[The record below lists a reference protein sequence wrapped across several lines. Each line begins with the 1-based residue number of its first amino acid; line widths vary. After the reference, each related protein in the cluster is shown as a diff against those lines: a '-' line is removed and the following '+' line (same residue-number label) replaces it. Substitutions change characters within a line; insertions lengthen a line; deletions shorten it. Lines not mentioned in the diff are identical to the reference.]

1 MKPKGKVVA
10 ALESGHSISDSADI
24 LSADG
29 ISDYLNFN
37 PEIKVLESV
46 GSTNTEL
53 KISAEHGA
61 AEWTVIAARRQTAG
75 RGRLGRSFYS
85 PGDTGLYMS
94 ILLRP
99 DPANSQP
106 GLLTAA
112 AAVAV
117 AEAIDKVYGKKS
129 RIKWVNDVYID
140 DRKVCGILT
149 EASFDLEGGRVRY
162 AIVGIGVNVAQPN
175 GGFPPEISGIAGAVS
190 ETGGKK
196 NRLAAEILNNF
207 REYTEDLRSRK
218 FYEGYRNRLF
228 ILGENVTVIRG
239 DMQKNAAVLDVDR
252 DFKLLVDYGDKKE
265 WISSGEVS
273 LKLR

>member
-10 ALESGHSISDSADI
+10 ASESGHSISDSRDI

-61 AEWTVIAARRQTAG
+61 AEWTVIAARRQTDG

-129 RIKWVNDVYID
+129 RIKWVNDVYIN

>member
-1 MKPKGKVVA
+1 MKSKGKVA
-10 ALESGHSISDSADI
+10 AASENGYSLSDSRDI

-29 ISDYLNFN
+29 ISNFLSFN
-37 PEIKVLESV
+37 PEITVLESV
-46 GSTNTEL
+46 GSTNAEL
-53 KISAEHGA
+53 KIQAEHGA
-61 AEWTVIAARRQTAG
+61 NEWTVIAARRQTDG

-85 PGDTGLYMS
+85 PENTGLYMS

-99 DPANSQP
+99 DSANSQP

-117 AEAIDKVYGKKS
+117 AEAIDKVYRKKS
-129 RIKWVNDVYID
+129 RIKWVNDIYID

-149 EASFDLEGGRVRY
+149 EASFDLESGGVRY
-162 AIVGIGVNVAQPN
+162 AIVGIGVNVTQPN
-175 GGFPPEISGIAGAVS
+175 GGFPPEISGIAGAIS
-190 ETGGKK
+190 ETGGKN

-207 REYTEDLRSRK
+207 HEYTEDLRSRK
-218 FYEGYRNRLF
+218 FYGGYRDRLF
-228 ILGENVTVIRG
+228 ILGKNVTVIRG
-239 DMQKNAAVLDVDR
+239 DMQKNAAVLDIDR

-273 LKLR
+273 LKLQ